1 MDAKIFASLSDVDL
15 TRLRDDLLQ
24 AHAQGAER
32 IRFQDRDVTLRS
44 ITNVESMIRSM
55 NAELAGRTGQT
66 TTRPAHRGV
75 VMVSRGNY

>member
-15 TRLRDDLLQ
+15 TRLRDDLLV

-44 ITNVESMIRSM
+44 ITNVEGLIRSM
-55 NAELAGRTGQT
+55 NAELAQRGGQ
-66 TTRPAHRGV
+66 PAAQPAYRSFTL
-75 VMVSRGNY
+75 VSRGNY